1 MVLVAGL
8 DRLKGTRVGPWLTD
22 AEWQDHTREVRARFE
37 ARSDTSVAFQDFC
50 REYAEGRVTTAAMRR
65 ARAPKG
71 RDTAPLF
78 TETIRAP
85 GGATIYVD
93 LKEGNRGTTS
103 CANTARPLARSRL
116 WSSSCED
123 IRERYP
129 RARRSSNSTQQLLRP
144 PQSKTSMAPSWTGAD
159 STCAPTSR
167 DDEGGLITSLLLHR
181 RSVVRRPVVVRE
193 RELHIAVL

>member
-8 DRLKGTRVGPWLTD
+8 DRLEGTKVGPWLTD

-78 TETIRAP
+78 TETIRAQ
-85 GGATIYVD
+85 GGTTIYVD
-93 LKEGNRGTTS
+93 LKEDKS
-103 CANTARPLARSRL
+103 IARPSARSRL

-123 IRERYP
+123 IMERYP
-129 RARRSSNSTQQLLRP
+129 RARRSSNTTAPRPRP
-144 PQSKTSMAPSWTGAD
+144 PPFKTSMAPSWTGAD

-167 DDEGGLITSLLLHR
+167 DEG
-181 RSVVRRPVVVRE
+181 
-193 RELHIAVL
+193 